1 MLTLSPVTII
11 GTIINLLVLYFLLQ
25 HFLFKP
31 IQKIMDQREELIR
44 GQLKDA
50 RDQKESAGRLKD
62 QYEAA
67 LASAKEESGQIVER
81 ARKEASLQAEAIVK
95 NANEQAGQIV
105 DKARKT
111 MEVEREQTMREMKS
125 QIAEIALTAASKIMG
140 EKTSSERDLALY
152 DRFLEEAGDS
162 DDTDS

>member
-1 MLTLSPVTII
+1 M
-11 GTIINLLVLYFLLQ
+11 
-25 HFLFKP
+25 
-31 IQKIMDQREELIR
+31 
-44 GQLKDA
+44 
-50 RDQKESAGRLKD
+50 
-62 QYEAA
+62 
-67 LASAKEESGQIVER
+67 
-81 ARKEASLQAEAIVK
+81 K

-125 QIAEIALTAASKIMG
+125 QIADIALTAASKIMG

>member
-50 RDQKESAGRLKD
+50 RDQKESAGKLKD

-95 NANEQAGQIV
+95 NANEQP
-105 DKARKT
+105 ARLWIRQ
-111 MEVEREQTMREMKS
+111 ERPWKWRES
-125 QIAEIALTAASKIMG
+125 RRCG
-140 EKTSSERDLALY
+140 R
-152 DRFLEEAGDS
+152 
-162 DDTDS
+162 

>member
-31 IQKIMDQREELIR
+31 IQKIMDQRDELIR

-50 RDQKESAGRLKD
+50 QDQKESAGKLKA
-62 QYEAA
+62 QYEEA
-67 LASAKEESGQIVER
+67 LASAKEES
-81 ARKEASLQAEAIVK
+81 
-95 NANEQAGQIV
+95 GQIV

-111 MEVEREQTMREMKS
+111 MEVEREQAMREMKS
-125 QIAEIALTAASKIMG
+125 QIADIALTAASKIMG
-140 EKTSSERDLALY
+140 EKNSSERDLALY
-152 DRFLEEAGDS
+152 DQFLEEAGDS

>member
-31 IQKIMDQREELIR
+31 IQKIMDQRDELIR

-50 RDQKESAGRLKD
+50 QDQKESAGKLEA
-62 QYEAA
+62 QYEEA

-81 ARKEASLQAEAIVK
+81 AKTEAALQADAIVK
-95 NANEQAGQIV
+95 NANEEAGRIV
-105 DKARKT
+105 DKAKKT
-111 MEVEREQTMREMKS
+111 MEVEREQAMREMKS
-125 QIAEIALTAASKIMG
+125 QIADIALTAASKIMG
-140 EKTSSERDLALY
+140 EKNSSERDLALY
-152 DRFLEEAGDS
+152 DQFLEEAGDS

>member
-31 IQKIMDQREELIR
+31 IQKIMDQRDELIR

-50 RDQKESAGRLKD
+50 QDQKESAGKLKA
-62 QYEAA
+62 QYEEA

-81 ARKEASLQAEAIVK
+81 AKTEAALQADAIVK
-95 NANEQAGQIV
+95 NANEEAGQIV
-105 DKARKT
+105 D
-111 MEVEREQTMREMKS
+111 
-125 QIAEIALTAASKIMG
+125 IALTAASKIMG
-140 EKTSSERDLALY
+140 EKNSSERDLALY
-152 DRFLEEAGDS
+152 DQFLEEAGDS

>member
-50 RDQKESAGRLKD
+50 RDQKESAGKLKD
-62 QYEAA
+62 QYEARS
-67 LASAKEESGQIVER
+67 LRQRRSPGRSWSGP
-81 ARKEASLQAEAIVK
+81 
-95 NANEQAGQIV
+95 
-105 DKARKT
+105 
-111 MEVEREQTMREMKS
+111 
-125 QIAEIALTAASKIMG
+125 
-140 EKTSSERDLALY
+140 EKKRHSRRRQS
-152 DRFLEEAGDS
+152 
-162 DDTDS
+162 

>member
-50 RDQKESAGRLKD
+50 QDQKESAGRLKD

-67 LASAKEESGQIVER
+67 VASAKEESGQIVLWIRQER
-81 ARKEASLQAEAIVK
+81 PWKW
-95 NANEQAGQIV
+95 
-105 DKARKT
+105 
-111 MEVEREQTMREMKS
+111 RESRRC
-125 QIAEIALTAASKIMG
+125 G
-140 EKTSSERDLALY
+140 R
-152 DRFLEEAGDS
+152 
-162 DDTDS
+162 

>member
-50 RDQKESAGRLKD
+50 RDQRNPPES
-62 QYEAA
+62 
-67 LASAKEESGQIVER
+67 S
-81 ARKEASLQAEAIVK
+81 
-95 NANEQAGQIV
+95 
-105 DKARKT
+105 
-111 MEVEREQTMREMKS
+111 
-125 QIAEIALTAASKIMG
+125 
-140 EKTSSERDLALY
+140 KTSMRRRSLRQRRSPGRSWSGPEKKRHS
-152 DRFLEEAGDS
+152 RRRQS
-162 DDTDS
+162 